1 MKDVIVIGAGGHA
14 KVIADIVIRSN
25 DNLIGFLDDRIEVG
39 TKILG
44 DYEVMGPTNLIESIK
59 GENKFF
65 IIAIGDNL
73 IRKTFYEKYNINYY
87 TAIHPTA
94 IIGTDVELGEGTC
107 VMPNACINANT
118 KIGKCCIINSG
129 ALVEHDCVIDDF
141 VHISPTATV
150 CGTVKIGKLTQI
162 GARASVR
169 NNVTIGEEILIGM
182 GATVVKD
189 IIEKGTYIGTPAKL
203 KED

>member
-1 MKDVIVIGAGGHA
+1 MKDVIIIGAGGHA

-25 DNLIGFLDDRIEVG
+25 DNLIGFLDDSKPFG
-39 TKILG
+39 TKVLG
-44 DYEVMGPTNLIESIK
+44 DYEVLGSTNLIESIK

-65 IIAIGDNL
+65 IIAIGDNF
-73 IRKTFYEKYNINYY
+73 IRKEFYKKYDVNYY

-94 IIGTDVELGEGTC
+94 IIGTDVEIAEGTC
-107 VMPNACINANT
+107 VMPNACINANS

-129 ALVEHDCVIDDF
+129 ALVEHDCVLADF
-141 VHISPTATV
+141 VHISPTATL
-150 CGTVKIGKLTQI
+150 CGTVKIGELTQI
-162 GARASVR
+162 GARATVR

-189 IIEKGTYIGTPAKL
+189 ILDKGTYVGTPAKL